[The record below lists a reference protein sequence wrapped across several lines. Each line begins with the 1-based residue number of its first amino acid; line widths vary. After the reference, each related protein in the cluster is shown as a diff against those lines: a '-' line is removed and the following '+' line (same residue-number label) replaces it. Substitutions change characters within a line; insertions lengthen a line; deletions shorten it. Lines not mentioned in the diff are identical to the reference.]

1 MWRIRVEGARLAELN
16 QITRFASIARDVS
29 HAGIIAAASR
39 TRAANAA
46 IERNRQ
52 PVSCVKDL
60 LMSFDLLTEHRG
72 IHRGATSAVVRRQ

>member
-1 MWRIRVEGARLAELN
+1 M
-16 QITRFASIARDVS
+16 ARDLPD
-29 HAGIIAAASR
+29 AGIIAAASR

-52 PVSCVKDL
+52 PGLCVKDL

-72 IHRGATSAVVRRQ
+72 NHRGATSAVVRRQ